1 MNSNKDYMLVLTDDA
16 LLLFDV
22 LPTGNGTL
30 VFWSSLYSISAV
42 RLDKMNQKASFT
54 IFNNENNNEYYLHL
68 NFEKIL
74 HFRDALVKKMRTLK
88 IKSESIRVMKGQSGN
103 RFTKKEINSMKLED
117 VEKAIDDLEKRIRKG
132 EVNDYTVNTFSVLCG
147 KAMEELA
154 QIGSPNF
161 EKYLKLM
168 QEVLG
173 LEEVKKFTEESQ
185 EEMKNMGDSK

>member
-1 MNSNKDYMLVLTDDA
+1 MLVLTDDA

-103 RFTKKEINSMKLED
+103 RFTKKEINLMKLED

-173 LEEVKKFTEESQ
+173 LEEVRKFTEEAQ

>member
-1 MNSNKDYMLVLTDDA
+1 MLILTDDA

-22 LPTGNGTL
+22 MSSTGNGTL

-54 IFNNENNNEYYLHL
+54 LFNNENNNEYYLHL

-88 IKSESIRVMKGQSGN
+88 IKNETSRVMKGQSGN

-117 VEKAIDDLEKRIRKG
+117 IEKAVDDLEKRIRKG
-132 EVNDYTVNTFSVLCG
+132 EINDYTVNTFSVLCG
-147 KAMEELA
+147 KAMEELS

-161 EKYLKLM
+161 EKYLRVM

-173 LEEVKKFTEESQ
+173 LEEVKTFTEKSN
-185 EEMKNMGDSK
+185 EEMKNMEGQE

>member
-1 MNSNKDYMLVLTDDA
+1 MLILTDDA

-22 LPTGNGTL
+22 MSSTGNGTL

-54 IFNNENNNEYYLHL
+54 IFNNDNNNEYYLHL

-74 HFRDALVKKMRTLK
+74 QTLK
-88 IKSESIRVMKGQSGN
+88 IKNETIRVMKGQSGN

-132 EVNDYTVNTFSVLCG
+132 EINDYTVNTFSVLCG
-147 KAMEELA
+147 KAMEEHA

-173 LEEVKKFTEESQ
+173 LDEVKTFTEKAQ
-185 EEMKNMGDSK
+185 EEMKNMDGKE